1 MIDRRKS
8 APLQLE
14 NTEKLESGQ
23 VEEGQVRACQIG
35 AGQGRASQVRASQ
48 GRASQVR
55 ASQVRASQ
63 VRASQAVVPPTL
75 VEIFCVMSPVCRL
88 PMPDITLLSVCFD
101 TFKRLFCRITG
112 KCPGLHVTA

>member
-14 NTEKLESGQ
+14 SAEKLESGQ
-23 VEEGQVRACQIG
+23 VREGQVGEGQVGAGQIRAGQVRAGQVR
-35 AGQGRASQVRASQ
+35 AGQIRAGQIRAGQIRASQVRAN
-48 GRASQVR
+48 QVR
-55 ASQVRASQ
+55 ASR
-63 VRASQAVVPPTL
+63 AVVPPTL

-101 TFKRLFCRITG
+101 TSNACF
-112 KCPGLHVTA
+112 AE

>member
-14 NTEKLESGQ
+14 NAEKLESGQ

-35 AGQGRASQVRASQ
+35 AGQ
-48 GRASQVR
+48 VR
-55 ASQVRASQ
+55 ASQVRAS
-63 VRASQAVVPPTL
+63 RAVVPPTL

-88 PMPDITLLSVCFD
+88 PMPDVTLLSVCFD
-101 TFKRLFCRITG
+101 TSNACF
-112 KCPGLHVTA
+112 AE